1 MAEKKS
7 KKKLE
12 EEEEDGVNAESFQEF
27 IRQARY
33 RSLLMSNHVLPS
45 PELPLNPQQPLVSHT
60 QM

>member
-33 RSLLMSNHVLPS
+33 GAADH
-45 PELPLNPQQPLVSHT
+45 
-60 QM
+60 